1 MKLLVIGA
9 TGMAGSRVVGEAL
22 ARGHEV
28 TAVSRNGGSM
38 PPSVTA
44 VRADVTDV
52 GRMTSLFAAA
62 DTVVCAIRPRRGEE
76 PSATTTA
83 LLDVAATTRTRVVVV
98 AGAGP
103 LRSPGRGDLLVV
115 DDPRYVAPEWRAA
128 AVTSVEQFR
137 LCQAHPADCV
147 YVSPAALLEPG
158 VRTGHYRRGTD
169 TLVVAP
175 DGTSR
180 ISAEDLAAAVLDEIE
195 QAGGRRHIAVGY

>member
-76 PSATTTA
+76 PSSTIRATSHPSGAPRPSRVSSSSGSARPIPPTA
-83 LLDVAATTRTRVVVV
+83 ST
-98 AGAGP
+98 
-103 LRSPGRGDLLVV
+103 
-115 DDPRYVAPEWRAA
+115 
-128 AVTSVEQFR
+128 
-137 LCQAHPADCV
+137 
-147 YVSPAALLEPG
+147 
-158 VRTGHYRRGTD
+158 
-169 TLVVAP
+169 
-175 DGTSR
+175 
-180 ISAEDLAAAVLDEIE
+180 
-195 QAGGRRHIAVGY
+195 